1 MFDKTTPETHLGSA
15 DSISICRLICVL
27 ISAYMV
33 SNTMTVVTS
42 KQIRKKLSKP
52 KFTPLHIKTKFD
64 NWLNAV
70 ETEGIPKSHGYRNK
84 NLSTGDVS
92 VRLSKAY
99 RIRYR
104 FVNDN
109 EIEVTNVDNH
119 YND

>member
-27 ISAYMV
+27 ISSYMV
-33 SNTMTVVTS
+33 SNAMTVITS
-42 KQIRKKLSKP
+42 KQLRKKLSNQ
-52 KFTPLHIKTKFD
+52 KFIPYHIKQKYD
-64 NWLNAV
+64 QWVKAV
-70 ETEGIPKSHGYRNK
+70 KTEGIPKSNGCNNK
-84 NLSTGDVS
+84 KLSTGDVS

-104 FVNDN
+104 FVNEN

-119 YND
+119 YK